1 MFTPKNPGIP
11 FQLIS
16 NVVNFKPPR
25 VQMLLVFFQDHL
37 TFLKHDLIFFFVFT
51 CMCQNLYQ
59 YFEPDKVKQ

>member
-37 TFLKHDLIFFFVFT
+37 TFLKHDLIFFVCSLACAKT
-51 CMCQNLYQ
+51 STNILNQI
-59 YFEPDKVKQ
+59 K